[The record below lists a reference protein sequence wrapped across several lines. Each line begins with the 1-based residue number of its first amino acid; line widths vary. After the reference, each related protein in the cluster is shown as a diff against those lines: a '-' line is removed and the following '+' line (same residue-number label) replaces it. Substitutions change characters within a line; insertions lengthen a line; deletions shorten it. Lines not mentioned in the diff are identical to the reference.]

1 MYYIEGR
8 GGSVSARPPGEGDK
22 LTMVAMVAPAI
33 APIEEL
39 KTSVEAVAVAIVSDD
54 GRMLQGA
61 LPSGVSDESFA
72 VMSAT
77 IVGAAA
83 TVSSDL
89 KQTPPDHIII
99 RGNDFTMIVAR
110 FDAGSLLVTV
120 VGTAADP
127 DQLTHRIDEFVTSQR
142 PAPKTAR

>member
-1 MYYIEGR
+1 MSEGR
-8 GGSVSARPPGEGDK
+8 DGSVSARPWCGGEE
-22 LTMVAMVAPAI
+22 LTIVAMAAPALALI
-33 APIEEL
+33 DEL

-54 GRMLQGA
+54 GRMVQGA

-89 KQTPPDHIII
+89 KRTPPDHIII
-99 RGNDFTMIVAR
+99 RGHNFTMIVAR
-110 FDAGSLLVTV
+110 FDSGSLLVTV
-120 VGTAADP
+120 VGAAADP
-127 DQLTHRIDEFVTSQR
+127 EQLTQRIDEFVLSQR
-142 PAPKTAR
+142 SAPPGA

>member
-1 MYYIEGR
+1 
-8 GGSVSARPPGEGDK
+8 
-22 LTMVAMVAPAI
+22 LTFVALSAPAL
-33 APIEEL
+33 APIQEF
-39 KTSVEAVAVAIVSDD
+39 KTSVAAVAVAIVSDD
-54 GRMLQGA
+54 GRMLQSA

-99 RGNDFTMIVAR
+99 RGNDFIMILAR
-110 FDAGSLLVTV
+110 FDSGSLLVTV
-120 VGTAADP
+120 VGATADP
-127 DQLTHRIDEFVTSQR
+127 DLLLHRIDEFILAQR
-142 PAPKTAR
+142 ATPPSPG

>member
-1 MYYIEGR
+1 M
-8 GGSVSARPPGEGDK
+8 
-22 LTMVAMVAPAI
+22 TMAAVMAAPI

-39 KTSVEAVAVAIVSDD
+39 KTAVEAVAVAIVSDD
-54 GRMLQGA
+54 GRMLQSA
-61 LPSGVSDESFA
+61 LPSGVSDETFA

-110 FDAGSLLVTV
+110 FDEGSLLVTV
-120 VGTAADP
+120 VGAAADP
-127 DQLTHRIDEFVTSQR
+127 DLLTHRIDDFVTTQR
-142 PAPKTAR
+142 HAPKPTG